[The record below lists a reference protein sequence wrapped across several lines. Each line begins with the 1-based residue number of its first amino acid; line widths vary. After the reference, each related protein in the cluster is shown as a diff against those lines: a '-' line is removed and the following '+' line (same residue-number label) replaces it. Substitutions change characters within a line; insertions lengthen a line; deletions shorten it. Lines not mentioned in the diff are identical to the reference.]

1 MTISKNPSRVLEVTD
16 FEIIVCPPT
25 STLKLKL
32 KIYTNDTNIYIE
44 LQHMFMAFRP
54 MYYKLLT
61 LRFER
66 YKRVCWFAGIS
77 TDGNREGMAILL
89 TSKRI
94 SVN

>member
-1 MTISKNPSRVLEVTD
+1 
-16 FEIIVCPPT
+16 
-25 STLKLKL
+25 
-32 KIYTNDTNIYIE
+32 
-44 LQHMFMAFRP
+44 MFMAFRP